1 MDRNRSESTS
11 QKTVKAG
18 FGEMVENKDIR
29 KLALYSK
36 DGHFDTSVE
45 GAILSCFIRMTDI
58 PVRKAKDI

>member
-1 MDRNRSESTS
+1 MDQSRAESSST
-11 QKTVKAG
+11 KNVKAG

-36 DGHFDTSVE
+36 DGQFDTSVE
-45 GAILSCFIRMTDI
+45 GAILSCFIHMTDL